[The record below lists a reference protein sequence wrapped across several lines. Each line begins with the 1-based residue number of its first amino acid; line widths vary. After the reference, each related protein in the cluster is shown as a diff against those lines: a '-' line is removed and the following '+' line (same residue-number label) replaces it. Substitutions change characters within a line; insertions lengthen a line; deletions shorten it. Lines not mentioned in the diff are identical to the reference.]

1 MKIVRK
7 VRGLVGMIGLGLP
20 EVEIPKVT
28 EETEVEFH
36 QQVVMLLVEE
46 TRVIPTPLLIV
57 ITPTPHLSI
66 RAKSLVVVRTTGMR
80 QGRQSMING

>member
-1 MKIVRK
+1 
-7 VRGLVGMIGLGLP
+7 MIGLGPP

-36 QQVVMLLVEE
+36 QRVVMLLVEE
-46 TRVIPTPLLIV
+46 TWVIPTPLLIV
-57 ITPTPHLSI
+57 TTPTPDLSI

-80 QGRQSMING
+80 QGRQSVING

>member
-1 MKIVRK
+1 MK

-57 ITPTPHLSI
+57 TTPTPQLSI

-80 QGRQSMING
+80 PGRQSMTNG